1 MSVRT
6 NKISSL
12 LKKDLAPILQ
22 EYQNN
27 NMITITDITISPDL
41 GVAKVFIS
49 IMGPGDAKAFFHH
62 LEEHVG
68 DIRFKLSQKIRHQ
81 MRRMPELILYLDDT
95 ASYAEKMEEVFK
107 KIHENDEKLR
117 KSNTEND

>member
-6 NKISSL
+6 DKISSL

-27 NMITITDITISPDL
+27 NMITITDITITPDL

-49 IMGPGDAKAFFHH
+49 IMGGGNAKAFFQH

-68 DIRFKLSQKIRHQ
+68 DIRFKLSKKIRHQ
-81 MRRMPELILYLDDT
+81 MRRMPELNLYLDDT

-107 KIHENDEKLR
+107 KIHENDEKVG